1 MVVSNATQQV
11 RRLLADLRYPAIP
24 EQLADR
30 IGVAIAAEAAI
41 RAGGD
46 ALTRV
51 VVSSSSGSELARQ
64 AAKARAESKLLHED
78 VRKLAELVGETEQTM
93 ATTLGKLAS
102 QNPAHAELLDE
113 LSRAATLGA
122 TRAAALA

>member
-1 MVVSNATQQV
+1 MRRYATFFLTESGAVSWTRAPAWAHSMVVSNATQQV
-11 RRLLADLRYPAIP
+11 RGLLAGLRYPAIP
-24 EQLADR
+24 EHLADR
-30 IGVAIAAEAAI
+30 IGAAIAAEAAI

-93 ATTLGKLAS
+93 ATTLG
-102 QNPAHAELLDE
+102 
-113 LSRAATLGA
+113 
-122 TRAAALA
+122 